1 MNEYIYIWYVYI
13 CIYNTWRHTHTYI
26 IMMTL
31 WWHTLIQAPDLLVS
45 DVFPLRLCG
54 PLADLKTDYINVM
67 HLIMYCSVCYVYISI
82 YHLHTCILFVCMLQ
96 ATYMLQYDQ
105 WYGYDMMIW
114 YDIYIY
120 IYIYICSRM
129 FLCEIP
135 VSAKFCWLVLR
146 FESISGWLNRSLGL
160 YRCPP
165 QPTQSNVLV
174 RYIHTH
180 WLVDWIFSLTD
191 WVWLWPP
198 QCPSFVFWVWQWPP
212 QLCVVSFSPCLCGVG
227 VASSRQSDRQHSQC
241 SAVEKQSNTS
251 PRNGT

>member
-1 MNEYIYIWYVYI
+1 MCIYLYIIYIHVY
-13 CIYNTWRHTHTYI
+13 YLY
-26 IMMTL
+26 
-31 WWHTLIQAPDLLVS
+31 
-45 DVFPLRLCG
+45 
-54 PLADLKTDYINVM
+54 
-67 HLIMYCSVCYVYISI
+67 VCYRLRICYNMINDMDMI
-82 YHLHTCILFVCMLQ
+82 
-96 ATYMLQYDQ
+96 
-105 WYGYDMMIW
+105 WWYDM
-114 YDIYIY
+114 IYIY